1 MRFKKSDSSGIT
13 PDMTP
18 MIDMTFQ
25 LITFFMVVINF
36 EQTQADERIKLPA
49 DQLAIPPKQARENE
63 LILNVGIPRDEDGNE
78 IGEPAVYYGGVPV
91 PVLEYGANLKA
102 ERDQALAR
110 NKDLEDITVVIR
122 ADATVETGL
131 IQELMQ
137 LAQEQG
143 FTKFTFKA
151 MQENPDGQ

>member
-1 MRFKKSDSSGIT
+1 MRFKKSDSKGIT

-63 LILNVGIPRDEDGNE
+63 LTLNVGYVRDEDGNE
-78 IGEPAVYYGGVPV
+78 IGEPAVFLGDPI
-91 PVLEYGANLKA
+91 PVLDYGPYLKS
-102 ERDQALAR
+102 ERDQAIAR
-110 NKDLEDITVVIR
+110 NKNLDDITVVIR
-122 ADATVETGL
+122 SDSNVPTGL

-143 FTKFTFKA
+143 FSKFTFKA
-151 MQENPDGQ
+151 LQELPDNQ